1 MDTQKTE
8 FARISKGEIPTTLV
22 SNVVTTNELTTVKSN
37 IQTTGEKVKEIEKH
51 GKNMKRELNRQE
63 RKIKGISKECRNN
76 TETNVNLKKDIN
88 NLEITTNHLERNAV
102 MKQEFNT
109 SIDEIMTKI
118 KNTTLL
124 IIFTMYLLAL
134 IIIATMIFM
143 G

>member
-8 FARISKGEIPTTLV
+8 FTRRSKGAVPTTLV

-76 TETNVNLKKDIN
+76 TETNVDLKKDIN
-88 NLEITTNHLERNAV
+88 NLRIMTDQLNNIKINKT
-102 MKQEFNT
+102 QFNEG
-109 SIDEIMTKI
+109 IDEIMRKI
-118 KNTTLL
+118 RIGSFL
-124 IIFTMYLLAL
+124 ILIMYIVAL
-134 IIIATMIFM
+134 SIIATMIFM
-143 G
+143 